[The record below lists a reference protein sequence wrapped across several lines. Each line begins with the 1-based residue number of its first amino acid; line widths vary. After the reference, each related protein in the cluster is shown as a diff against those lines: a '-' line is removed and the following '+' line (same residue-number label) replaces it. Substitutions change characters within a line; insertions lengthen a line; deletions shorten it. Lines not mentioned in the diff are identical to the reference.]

1 MGLIQVATNTVT
13 SAVSSVTLT
22 GIDSD
27 DVYMVALSNI
37 QGSSDVQSLKVRVTA
52 SGTGQSTSNY
62 DYAKKTLRANTTFSN
77 NSATNQSEVFV
88 NTQLAMG
95 TGTQETLQGI
105 QYLYNFNNSSE
116 YSLITIEETA
126 NNSNGIGRQGAGV
139 LKEAQATDGVLIKAG
154 TGNINSGT
162 FTLYKVV

>member
-1 MGLIQVATNTVT
+1 MGLVQVATNTVT

-22 GIDSD
+22 GINSD
-27 DVYMVALSNI
+27 DVYMVTVNNLVASASNTIDI
-37 QGSSDVQSLKVRVTA
+37 QFTVGGTA
-52 SGTGQSTSNY
+52 DTSSNY
-62 DYAKKTLRANTTFSN
+62 DLAAKNLWSGGSFANN
-77 NSATNQSEVFV
+77 VATNGSDIAYG
-88 NTQLAMG
+88 NTIGSSTNQFHNAIL
-95 TGTQETLQGI
+95 
-105 QYLYNFNNSSE
+105 YLYNFNNSSE

-126 NNSNGIGRQGAGV
+126 NNSNGIGRQGCGV